1 MIGGEELGV
10 ESGGA
15 TSRSEEAMD
24 AEELRR
30 MLRSSGVDLWAL
42 LETAVAVAAADHAEE
57 LRARRDGIVER
68 LYAPPAPLQK
78 EEKGSSS
85 PVMKTVHREE
95 DEEDVE
101 VNVEKRNVLA
111 IKKSLEDADQ
121 RSEDSLVGLL
131 QDLLDTDITF
141 KALKETD
148 IGRHVNVLRK
158 HSSDEV
164 RGLAKQ
170 VVRKW
175 KDLVDGWV
183 KSNSAGDS
191 TASPAIL
198 ADGDSPSQHLG
209 KNHQNGHQTPERGS
223 SPHSHYDYS
232 SSERNTSE
240 TMEPKAKV
248 NPPRKEA
255 PPTKPNGSATPSVMC
270 FAAFLRVSAFYES
283 FIFFPPVYRYQ
294 TSQKLL
300 DPEKLA
306 SARRRLHE
314 NYREA
319 QNGISSLSTPPKAS
333 LPMIKSC
340 LRRTFA
346 NVVLVL
352 LRFVMG
358 GSQKATDDSGDG
370 YPRDPKTEEFL
381 RAQRRLPGEAL
392 LFKNGAIRKG
402 GLMALMAL
410 TMHDGTSG
418 HGVAS
423 RYLSHEPLS
432 YSEDSYTKC
441 IPPLFHPLP
450 GLKLPICLPDSA
462 ERNPTK
468 VTTLPNGLR
477 VASEDALGPAAC
489 VGIFVDSGSIY
500 ETEESTGVTHLLERL
515 AFKSTKHRSHLQ
527 IIHEV
532 ESIGGNVGASASR
545 EQMGY
550 SYDTLKA
557 YLPAAAE
564 LLIDCVRNPVFLES
578 EVQEQ
583 INRIKWEIGDITKDP
598 QQFLLDSLHLA
609 GYSGALGKPL
619 MAPESALERINGSK
633 IGKFHQENYTADR
646 MVLAAFG
653 VDHEHLLAIAE
664 PLLYDLERGIAMEVP
679 KSTYTGGDFRH
690 KIYSEKTHVALA
702 FEVPGGW
709 RHEKDATALT
719 VLQTLMGGGGSFSA
733 GGPGK
738 GMHSRLYLRVLNKYQ
753 EVQSFLAFSSICNE
767 TGLFGVHL
775 ITGSDF
781 VAKAVDVA
789 VNELHAI
796 ATPGQVTELEL
807 HRAKNATRLA
817 ILLNLESRA
826 IVAEDI
832 GRQILTYGCRKPVD
846 YFLRCLDELTLDDLT
861 ILAQKMLSS
870 PLTMASWGDVD
881 RVPSYA
887 SVAQRFQAS
896 I

>member
-1 MIGGEELGV
+1 MFRF
-10 ESGGA
+10 SK
-15 TSRSEEAMD
+15 RF
-24 AEELRR
+24 
-30 MLRSSGVDLWAL
+30 
-42 LETAVAVAAADHAEE
+42 
-57 LRARRDGIVER
+57 R
-68 LYAPPAPLQK
+68 LDK
-78 EEKGSSS
+78 
-85 PVMKTVHREE
+85 
-95 DEEDVE
+95 
-101 VNVEKRNVLA
+101 
-111 IKKSLEDADQ
+111 
-121 RSEDSLVGLL
+121 
-131 QDLLDTDITF
+131 
-141 KALKETD
+141 
-148 IGRHVNVLRK
+148 
-158 HSSDEV
+158 
-164 RGLAKQ
+164 
-170 VVRKW
+170 
-175 KDLVDGWV
+175 
-183 KSNSAGDS
+183 
-191 TASPAIL
+191 
-198 ADGDSPSQHLG
+198 
-209 KNHQNGHQTPERGS
+209 
-223 SPHSHYDYS
+223 
-232 SSERNTSE
+232 
-240 TMEPKAKV
+240 
-248 NPPRKEA
+248 
-255 PPTKPNGSATPSVMC
+255 
-270 FAAFLRVSAFYES
+270 
-283 FIFFPPVYRYQ
+283 
-294 TSQKLL
+294 
-300 DPEKLA
+300 
-306 SARRRLHE
+306 
-314 NYREA
+314 
-319 QNGISSLSTPPKAS
+319 
-333 LPMIKSC
+333 
-340 LRRTFA
+340 
-346 NVVLVL
+346 
-352 LRFVMG
+352 
-358 GSQKATDDSGDG
+358 
-370 YPRDPKTEEFL
+370 
-381 RAQRRLPGEAL
+381 
-392 LFKNGAIRKG
+392 LFKNGAIRKS
-402 GLMALMAL
+402 GLTAL
-410 TMHDGTSG
+410 TLHDGTSG

-450 GLKLPICLPDSA
+450 GLNLPICLPDSA
-462 ERNPTK
+462 EQNATK

-489 VGIFVDSGSIY
+489 VGIYVDSGSIY
-500 ETEESTGVTHLLERL
+500 ETEESIGVTHLLERL

-527 IIHEV
+527 IVHEV
-532 ESIGGNVGASASR
+532 ESTGGNVGASASR

-557 YLPAAAE
+557 YLPAAVE

-583 INRIKWEIGDITKDP
+583 VNRIKWEIGDITKDP

-609 GYSGALGKPL
+609 GFSGALGKPL

-633 IGKFHQENYTADR
+633 IGKFYQENYTADR

-679 KSTYTGGDFRH
+679 KSTYTGGDLRH

-753 EVQSFLAFSSICNE
+753 EVQSFLAFSSICND
-767 TGLFGVHL
+767 TGLFGIHS

-781 VAKAVDVA
+781 VSKAVDVA

-826 IVAEDI
+826 IAVEDI